1 MPRLSA
7 VSRDALSA
15 DNQKAYDAI
24 VASRGEVRGP
34 FAAIMHSPELAGRIA
49 HTGTYVRFETTVP
62 KLQNELAILTVARHW
77 DADYEWVAHEI
88 QAKEAGARVEAI
100 AAIGNRAAPAGLTDE
115 EALTVKFALELLDD
129 HKVSDATFNAAKEK
143 LGDQGVT
150 DLTVTV
156 GYYSLISCV
165 LNSMEMKPDKTTLPA

>member
-1 MPRLSA
+1 MPRLSE
-7 VSRDALSA
+7 VSRDSLSP
-15 DNQKAYDAI
+15 DNQKAYDSIA
-24 VASRGEVRGP
+24 ASRGEVRGP
-34 FAAIMHSPELAGRIA
+34 FAAIMHSPEIASRVA

-62 KLQNELAILTVARHW
+62 KQQNELAILTVARHW

-88 QAKEAGARVEAI
+88 QAKEAGARLEAI
-100 AAIGNRAAPAGLTDE
+100 SAIGNRTAPSGLTDE
-115 EALTVKFALELLDD
+115 EGLTVKFALELLND
-129 HKVSDATFNAAKEK
+129 HKVSDATFNAVKDK
-143 LGDQGVT
+143 LGEQGVT

>member
-7 VSRDALSA
+7 VTRDSLSP

-34 FAAIMHSPELAGRIA
+34 FAAIMHSPDLAGRTA
-49 HTGTYVRFETTVP
+49 HVGTYVRFETTVP

-88 QAKEAGARVEAI
+88 QAKEAGAREEAI
-100 AAIGNRAAPAGLTDE
+100 VAIGTRKAPAGLTDE
-115 EALTVKFALELLDD
+115 EALTVKFALELLQN
-129 HKVSDATFNAAKEK
+129 HKVSDATFNAVKDK
-143 LGDQGVT
+143 LGEQGVT

-165 LNSMEMKPDKTTLPA
+165 LNGMEMMPDKTTLPA